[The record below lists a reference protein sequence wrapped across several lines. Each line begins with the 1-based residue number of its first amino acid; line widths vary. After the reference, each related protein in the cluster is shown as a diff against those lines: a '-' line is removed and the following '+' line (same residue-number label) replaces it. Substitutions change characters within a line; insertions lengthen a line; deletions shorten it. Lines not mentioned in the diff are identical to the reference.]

1 MARPGSNPIDIARRA
16 LTGLLK
22 TKDSGFEGLLCQL
35 LSARLGASLRLCSSG
50 QQFGRDMGNGEIA
63 VEAKR
68 YGATRLAVRELAG
81 EIVIAKQATKS
92 LRLWILG
99 TTRELPEQDFRTLE
113 GVTEKIG
120 VELAVVDWSPTN
132 CPRLLTLIALEEVTA
147 RTWFEANAPDAW
159 ARVEGGLAVL
169 QKRQEPFA
177 RVAKELD
184 AIASGLA
191 LVARLRETLLRAV
204 KTAVSDPSGRL
215 SRELFGQRI
224 DFACPEARAVPR
236 RDVYRDL
243 DRAYDGNDE
252 NAYAAVVAVGP
263 EGVGKTWAVVAHAM
277 QRWPDRPWL
286 FFSSAL
292 IDESL
297 RRNWEHRFVLAE
309 CIRRT
314 VCILED
320 CDPRFREEEWIER
333 LLSALERSAART
345 FAPIIILDGFNERQ
359 GNQWGALAASL
370 ASTIGEACNARLVVT
385 TRPMP
390 GARLARELRLKQL
403 KIEVVEVG
411 AFNEAE
417 FAAACRVRE
426 IDAGQFDPE
435 TAKDLRNPRLFR
447 IAADL
452 LPVLA
457 GAPVTRERVF
467 LEYWRHRQ
475 EEAADTRLQPEEFDD
490 LLRQH
495 AKQAWG
501 DLRLLKGERT
511 LYFDAKA
518 TQEAAR
524 FAGVDEAVR
533 DVADVVTSGF
543 FEIGG
548 RGIDGETHFTANR
561 LHYVLGLSLHR
572 RLLQVTDEAVDDD
585 ENRVRVS
592 ERLGEDLEPMF
603 DTDGAGVILAT
614 ALLAG
619 CLQKTRNRAVT
630 VGCLVH
636 LLAQRNARNDEVAP
650 TVRGMVTVA
659 ACADPPTFIAVVE
672 EVDDRDPW
680 LVEALRTALAL
691 SDEREVVAAALHRW
705 LEGEGEQTVTTSL
718 HVLAGH
724 DLDPYRSEI
733 DRRRD
738 PSGEADLAFWLLM
751 LDEASRGSP
760 TVGAFDD
767 EEEDEGDESDDADE
781 GDVPSIYE
789 EISDLLRRDLRDL
802 SEAHETGD
810 TDEENDE
817 ALTWQETLEPG
828 LILPIP
834 PSIGGDWVDL
844 DGNLPAAL
852 GLRRD
857 EHDPEVHLFHVQLLE
872 NRFAVSTPRELV
884 RLSRAIFLVSPPPA
898 SPPNYRLAHRWD
910 LAPGGLDHLIGE
922 VLHDEVR
929 LSRTLEWIQ
938 YFGFPH
944 CRLAETTIRGLL
956 GVLLDRQAVEGL
968 RADIAHFL
976 GASGDEAAARLLDE
990 SGWTPVEEDDTAVS
1004 LHASSALVPLCRTPG
1019 IYPRLRGKLVATIL
1033 CDLVEAVPAADLPL
1047 VVADFERHVENCV
1060 GDLRHA
1066 RYPTSRSASGVYLCP
1081 EGSDRRLPLATLE
1094 MSAGAMRRL
1103 AAHDPQLPLRWFEAL
1118 FELRAIFVGDESVIE
1133 FLAEL
1138 LVGIASSDPDE
1149 AARCLVRLL
1158 EHLTAVMADAD
1169 DAVLVSERL
1178 IHVAF
1183 DLPFAGGLPDAVG
1196 HLVRLANDDAALL
1209 LIARAAKGTWRTWLA
1224 SFCETERHVERPG
1237 RIARARTLQ
1246 AMAGLPADALPEG
1259 VLPSRIEEHARRIEE
1274 DRRFAEEAVRTWI
1287 EAGPDER
1294 EALEIEF
1301 LEAATGQVLDLP
1313 DLERCGE
1320 IGRLFASRIRVH
1332 EQQQIEKRTGQ
1343 LFGLPGPPTRFVAA
1357 NSRFRVIAAGVNRQR
1372 RFAEPVA

>member
-1 MARPGSNPIDIARRA
+1 MAKSPIDIARGA
-16 LTGLLK
+16 LTRLIA

-68 YGATRLAVRELAG
+68 YGDTRLAVRELAG
-81 EIVIAKQATKS
+81 EIVIAKQSTKS

-99 TTRELPEQDFRTLE
+99 ATRELPEQDFRTLE
-113 GVTEKIG
+113 GVAADSG

-132 CPRLLTLIALEEVTA
+132 CPRLLTLIALEEAVA
-147 RTWFEANAPDAW
+147 RAWFEANAPEVW
-159 ARVEGGLAVL
+159 ARVEGGLAAL
-169 QKRQEPFA
+169 RERQEPYA
-177 RVAKELD
+177 RVSNEID
-184 AIASGLA
+184 EFASGMALA
-191 LVARLRETLLRAV
+191 GRLRETLVRAL
-204 KTAVSDPSGRL
+204 TMAVSDPSGRH
-215 SRELFGQRI
+215 SRSLFGQRI
-224 DFACPEARAVPR
+224 DFACPEARAVLR

-243 DRAYDGNDE
+243 DRAYDRNEE

-277 QRWPDRPWL
+277 QRWPDRPLL

-292 IDESL
+292 IDESV

-309 CIRRT
+309 SIRRT
-314 VCILED
+314 VSIFEE
-320 CDPRFREEEWIER
+320 CDPRFREVEWIER
-333 LLSALERSAART
+333 LLSALERSTARS
-345 FAPIIILDGFNERQ
+345 FSPVIIFDGFNERQ
-359 GNQWGALAASL
+359 GYQWGALAASL
-370 ASTIGEACNARLVVT
+370 ASTVGESCNARLVVT

-411 AFNEAE
+411 AFSEAE
-417 FAAACRVRE
+417 FAAACRARD
-426 IDAGQFDPE
+426 IDAGRFDPD
-435 TAKDLRNPRLFR
+435 TARDLRNPRLFR

-452 LPVLA
+452 LPILA

-475 EEAADTRLQPEEFDD
+475 EETTDTQLQPEEFDD

-495 AKQAWG
+495 ARQVWG

-511 LYFDAKA
+511 LYFDANA
-518 TQEAAR
+518 TREAAR
-524 FAGVDEAVR
+524 FVGVEEAVR
-533 DVADVVTSGF
+533 DVEDVLTSGF
-543 FEIGG
+543 FEHGD
-548 RGIDGETHFTANR
+548 RGIRGETHFTESR
-561 LHYVLGLSLHR
+561 FQYVLGLSLHR
-572 RLLQVTDEAVDDD
+572 RLLEVTDEVADGD
-585 ENRVRVS
+585 ENRIRVS
-592 ERLGEDLEPMF
+592 ERLGEDLEPLF
-603 DTDGAGVILAT
+603 ESDSAAVILAT

-619 CLQKTRNRAVT
+619 CLQETRNRAVT

-659 ACADPPTFIAVVE
+659 ACADPPTFIAAVDEVE
-672 EVDDRDPW
+672 DRDPW
-680 LVEALRTALAL
+680 LVEALRTALAV
-691 SDEREVVAAALHRW
+691 SDEREVVAGALHRW
-705 LEGEGEQTVTTSL
+705 LEGEGEQTVTTAL

-733 DRRRD
+733 DGRRD

-751 LDEASRGSP
+751 LDEASRWSP
-760 TVGAFDD
+760 AVEAFDN
-767 EEEDEGDESDDADE
+767 EEEEEGDESDDADD
-781 GDVPSIYE
+781 GDVRSIYE
-789 EISDLLRRDLRDL
+789 EISDLLRGDLRDL
-802 SEAHETGD
+802 SEAHETGNVD
-810 TDEENDE
+810 QEEGE
-817 ALTWQETLEPG
+817 ASTWQETLEPG

-834 PSIGGDWVDL
+834 PSTGRDWADL

-857 EHDPEVHLFHVQLLE
+857 EHSPEIHLFHVQLLE
-872 NRFAVSTPRELV
+872 NRMAVSTPAERV
-884 RLSRAIFLVSPPPA
+884 RLSRAVCLVSPPPA

-922 VLHDEVR
+922 VLRDEVR
-929 LSRTLEWIQ
+929 LSRTLGWIQ
-938 YFGFPH
+938 YFGFPD
-944 CRLAETTIRGLL
+944 CRLAETTIQGLL
-956 GVLLDRQAVEGL
+956 GVLSDQYAVMGL
-968 RADIAHFL
+968 RADIAQFL
-976 GASGDEAAARLLDE
+976 GTSGDETVARLLDE
-990 SGWTPVEEDDTAVS
+990 SGWTPAEETDTAVG

-1019 IYPRLRGKLVATIL
+1019 NYRRLRDKIVATIF
-1033 CDLVEAVPAADLPL
+1033 CDVVVVVPAADLPL
-1047 VVADFERHVENCV
+1047 VVADFEHHVATCV
-1060 GDLRHA
+1060 DDLRRA
-1066 RYPTSRSASGVYLCP
+1066 RYPTSRSVAGAYLCP

-1094 MSAGAMRRL
+1094 MSAEAMRRL

-1169 DAVLVSERL
+1169 DAVLISERL

-1183 DLPFAGGLPDAVG
+1183 GLPFAGGLPDAVG
-1196 HLVRLANDDAALL
+1196 DLVRLANDDAALL
-1209 LIARAAKGTWRTWLA
+1209 LIARAAKGAWRTWLA
-1224 SFCETERHVERPG
+1224 SFCEAERLAERPG

-1246 AMAGLPADALPEG
+1246 AMAGLPADALTTE
-1259 VLPSRIEEHARRIEE
+1259 VLPTRIEEHARRIEE
-1274 DRRFAEEAVRTWI
+1274 DRRVAEEAVRTWV
-1287 EAGPDER
+1287 EAEPDAR

-1301 LEAATGQVLDLP
+1301 LEAATGQVLGLP

-1343 LFGLPGPPTRFVAA
+1343 FFGLPGPPTRFVAA